1 MRNDTAGLALGR
13 FLSALRG
20 LLLLVGVLPACASAL
35 AAPEPLLRELRVL
48 SAEWVCGVVDP
59 TGEILQHRDK
69 IFAEALEKDRAEY
82 AKLISEGKKG
92 WYLEKSQHYRTLL
105 VQNTLHRELFA
116 DLNRAAFWKLNG
128 EEPRDVTVW
137 AHSVDGM
144 PAERASDAPALESTP
159 LSRIADMVYLK
170 LARPLKSGAVVS
182 VRGGERCTGTLSF
195 DEEATVCW
203 SLKVNQVGYRPG
215 DPSNR
220 AYLGMWLP
228 GIGPLDFSAYEGK
241 PFFVRRYLP
250 GEKWN
255 EGRATGKAVLEGTI
269 ALRRRFDQQ
278 EVTREGGSNATGED
292 VYEMDL
298 SKLSSPGDFCIQ
310 IPGLGRSW
318 PFRVGPNVFGEAYFT
333 TMKGLFTQRCGMAL
347 TKPFSAWER
356 DACHT
361 KTLPGRFPPET
372 EGWYRNAY
380 RKGDAGVGF
389 RDASGN
395 AISLS
400 AFTLVGNCDETA
412 PPLPGVR
419 GGWHDAADFDRRIH
433 HYNVVWDLLAALEAN
448 PRGLTDNQ
456 LNIPE
461 SANGVP
467 DVLDEALWG
476 LDVWTRTQN
485 PDGGVSSW
493 IEQKSHP
500 ATAETL
506 AASISKDPLTM
517 FASLPDRTG
526 SFAYAA
532 AAAWAG
538 RLLLPYD
545 PERAGALIQSAA
557 RAFEWAEQDKNA
569 IRNWRMEIV
578 DGGRDSKLK
587 GQTIQFDE
595 DPSMRPED
603 NVAIERSFAALHL
616 FQATGRPAYKQT
628 WLKSAVAS
636 DFHRF
641 VHRVNPCRLL
651 PLLKNAGHEVADHR
665 IILETLVRQADA
677 LLTSQ
682 EENAY
687 RMLWLSPKDGWF
699 HTLAWGNFHSKLR
712 LLGIVASLTG
722 DPRHKNALAS
732 GASFFL
738 GCNPLGTTLVS
749 GLGSVFPVVFQHI
762 HSQSDGLAEPTP
774 GIAPYFYTFGVPMTS
789 FLLADSGHASVRS
802 FFKPVALALIPD
814 RLGRVTLQEKLDQ
827 AEKSGDWVRE
837 AGKPVRD
844 VVWKNWPV
852 FRRHTTH
859 PAAVVEQ
866 NEFTVGETISPLA
879 FCFAVLTGEGW
890 TPSRELLRRTPRKHV
905 SELPYYSQP

>member
-1 MRNDTAGLALGR
+1 MLA
-13 FLSALRG
+13 
-20 LLLLVGVLPACASAL
+20 GVLPAFASAL
-35 AAPEPLLRELRVL
+35 GAPEPLLRELRVL
-48 SAEWVCGVVDP
+48 SADWVCGVLDP
-59 TGEILQHRDK
+59 TDEILQHRDTM
-69 IFAEALEKDRAEY
+69 FSGALEKDRADH

-92 WYLEKSQHYRTLL
+92 WYLEKSLHYRTLQ
-105 VQNTLHRELFA
+105 VQNTLHREIFA
-116 DLNRAAFWKLNG
+116 DINRAAFWRLNG
-128 EEPRDVTVW
+128 EEPRDLTVW

-144 PAERASDAPALESTP
+144 PAERASDAPALEATP
-159 LSRIADMVYLK
+159 GSRIADMVYLK
-170 LARPLKSGAVVS
+170 MPRPLKNGAVLS
-182 VRGGERCTGTLSF
+182 VRGGDRCTGTLCF
-195 DEEATVCW
+195 DEDATVCW

-215 DPSNR
+215 DPANR

-228 GIGPLDFSAYEGK
+228 GIGPLDVSAYEGK
-241 PFFVRRYLP
+241 PFFVRRYLR

-255 EGRATGKAVLEGTI
+255 EGRATGTPVLEGTV

-278 EVTREGGSNATGED
+278 EIAREGGSNATGED

-298 SKLSSPGDFCIQ
+298 SKLTIAGDFCIQ

-318 PFRVGPNVFGEAYFT
+318 PFRVGPNVFGEAYFA

-356 DACHT
+356 DACHP

-380 RKGDAGVGF
+380 RKGDARFGF
-389 RDASGN
+389 RDESGN
-395 AISLS
+395 ALSLS

-433 HYNVVWDLLAALEAN
+433 HYNVLWDLLAALEAN
-448 PRGLTDNQ
+448 PKGLTDSQ

-461 SANGVP
+461 SGNGIP
-467 DVLDEALWG
+467 DILDEALWG
-476 LDVWTRTQN
+476 LEVWTRTQN
-485 PDGGVSSW
+485 PAGGVSSW

-500 ATAETL
+500 ATAATL
-506 AASISKDPLTM
+506 AASISRDPLPM
-517 FASLPDRTG
+517 FVSLPDRTG

-532 AAAWAG
+532 AAAWAA
-538 RLLLPYD
+538 RLLKSYD
-545 PERAGALIQSAA
+545 PERAGMLIQSAA
-557 RAFEWAEQDKNA
+557 RAFEWADQEKHT
-569 IRNWRMEIV
+569 IKNWRMQIV
-578 DGGRDSKLK
+578 EGGRDSNLK

-595 DPSMRPED
+595 DPNTRPDD
-603 NVAIERSFAALHL
+603 NAAIERSFAALHL
-616 FQATGRPAYKQT
+616 FQATGRADYKEA
-628 WLKSAVAS
+628 WVKSAVAA
-636 DFHRF
+636 DFPRLAS
-641 VHRVNPCRLL
+641 RINPCRLL
-651 PLLKNAGHEVADHR
+651 PLWNKAADEVPAHR
-665 IILETLVRQADA
+665 NILETLVRQADA
-677 LLTSQ
+677 LIASQ
-682 EENAY
+682 EDSAY

-722 DPRHKNALAS
+722 APRHRDALVS

-738 GCNPLGTTLVS
+738 GCNPQGTTLIS
-749 GLGSVFPVVFQHI
+749 GVGSVFPVVFQHI
-762 HSQSDGLAEPTP
+762 HSQSDGVAEPTP

-814 RLGRVTLQEKLDQ
+814 RLDRVRLQQKLDE

-844 VVWKNWPV
+844 VIWKNWPV

-890 TPSRELLRRTPRKHV
+890 KATQDLLNRTPRKSL